1 MSRRHAERHP
11 NHGDDPSYSLDELT
25 ALADVTTRTVRYYI
39 AEGLLPPPA
48 TIGRNASYTQEH
60 LDRLRLIARLKEEFL
75 PLKEIRSRLQAMSP
89 EEIRDE
95 AEEELL
101 EPDSSASRYIARAL
115 QERGIPEYRTR
126 PSPRNARIPHRPDTD
141 QQVWRRIRITDEAE
155 LLITESAN
163 RRRSAQMDAAIDWI
177 RRILNES

>member
-1 MSRRHAERHP
+1 MSRRHADRHP
-11 NHGDDPSYSLDELT
+11 HHGDDPSYSLDELT
-25 ALADVTTRTVRYYI
+25 SLADVTTRTVRYYI
-39 AEGLLPPPA
+39 TEGLLPPPA
-48 TIGRNASYTQEH
+48 TIGRNARYTQEH

-75 PLKEIRSRLQAMSP
+75 PLKEIRTRLQSMTP

-95 AEEELL
+95 ADEELF
-101 EPDSSASRYIARAL
+101 EPDRSASRYIASAL
-115 QERGIPEYRTR
+115 QERSMPDYRGR
-126 PSPRNARIPHRPDTD
+126 PSSRNAHLPGRPDPE
-141 QQVWRRIRITDEAE
+141 QQAWRRIRITDEAE